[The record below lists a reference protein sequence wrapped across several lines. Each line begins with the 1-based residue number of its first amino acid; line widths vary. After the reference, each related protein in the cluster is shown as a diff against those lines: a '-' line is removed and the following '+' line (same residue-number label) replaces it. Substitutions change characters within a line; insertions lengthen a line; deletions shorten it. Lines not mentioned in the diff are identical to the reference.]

1 MTPDEYCQDKAA
13 RSGSSFYYAFLF
25 LPPERR
31 RAITALYA
39 FCREVDD
46 VVDECTDLGIART
59 KLAWWRTQ
67 IAQMFQGNPTHP
79 VTRALEPHLVAFA
92 ITEARL
98 QAVITGMEMDLDV
111 SRYATW
117 DELEQYCWYAAG
129 VVGELSAGIFGY
141 QNPQTLTYAAKL
153 GLAFQMTN
161 IIRDVG
167 DDARRGRIYLPLSD
181 LEQFK
186 VRISDIQACKHTPE
200 FEQLLGFQAERARS
214 LYRTAAQNL
223 PVIDQRSQRPGLM
236 MAAIYAT
243 LLDEIEDEQW
253 QVLDRRI
260 ALTPVRKLWLAWR
273 NWVGSGK
280 PALKQLRRGA
290 APR

>member
-25 LPPERR
+25 LPPQRR

-46 VVDECTDLGIART
+46 VVDECSDIGIART

-67 IAQMFQGNPTHP
+67 IAQMFQANPTHP
-79 VTRALEPHLVAFA
+79 VTRALEPHLAAFG
-92 ITEARL
+92 ITEPRL

-111 SRYATW
+111 SRYETW
-117 DELEQYCWYAAG
+117 PELERYCWHAAG

-141 QNPQTLTYAAKL
+141 QDSHTLTYASKL

-167 DDARRGRIYLPLSD
+167 DDARRGRIYLPASELD
-181 LEQFK
+181 QFK
-186 VRISDIQACKHTPE
+186 VKASDIVAGKHTVE
-200 FEQLLGFQAERARS
+200 FERLLKFQANRARV
-214 LYRTAAQNL
+214 LYREAAENL
-223 PVIDQRSQRPGLM
+223 PPVDQRSQRPGLM

-243 LLDEIEDEQW
+243 LLDEIEDERW

-260 ALTPVRKLWLAWR
+260 ALTPIRKLWLAWR
-273 NWVGSGK
+273 NWVGGGK
-280 PALKQLRRGA
+280 PALRQLRRGSA
-290 APR
+290 NT